1 MTPRNRTARRL
12 IFAALAGT
20 AIAVGAVAAVGQ
32 RGKPADPALPSAARP
47 QLEFLSDD
55 LYLVET
61 RALEARLALTGTLA
75 PLVEAT
81 LKAKVAGELVE
92 VAAREGQSVQRG
104 QVLARIDPT
113 EVRARVA
120 GRSADLEAARAQL
133 SLAQKNRATQRALLD
148 KGFISQNA
156 FDATQS
162 NYDVARARLA
172 AAQAELAVAKKSLGD
187 AVLYAPF
194 SGIVSQRLAEPG
206 ERVAL
211 DARIVSLVDLSRLE
225 LEAAVPAAAIAQV
238 RVGQKIQFRVD
249 GFGARGFTGQIERI
263 NPATAAGS
271 RSINVYAAIDN
282 ADGELR
288 AGMFAQ
294 GTLALARHENALTVP
309 VSALREEGGQPYVY
323 AIVDGAV
330 RRKPVRVGPSDDTG
344 TVQVLEGLAAGERI
358 VKANL
363 GGLREGA
370 FARVVTERASAAR

>member
-1 MTPRNRTARRL
+1 MKSRNRTARTL
-12 IFAALAGT
+12 MFAALVGAVV
-20 AIAVGAVAAVGQ
+20 AVGAVAAVSV
-32 RGKPADPALPSAARP
+32 RGKAAEGVLPSPRP
-47 QLEFLSDD
+47 QLEFLDED
-55 LYLVET
+55 LYTVEP

-92 VAAREGQSVQRG
+92 VAVREGESVKRG

-120 GRSADLEAARAQL
+120 ARAADLAAARAQL

-148 KGFISQNA
+148 KGYISQNA

-162 NYDVARARLA
+162 NFDVARARLRA
-172 AAQAELAVAKKSLGD
+172 AEADLAVANKSLGD

-194 SGIVSQRLAEPG
+194 SGIVSQRFADPG

-211 DARIVSLVDLSRLE
+211 DVKVISLVDLSRLE

-238 RVGQKIQFRVD
+238 RVGQAIQFYVD
-249 GFGARGFTGQIERI
+249 GFGARAFTGTIDRI
-263 NPATAAGS
+263 NPATVAGS

-282 ADGELR
+282 AGGELR

-294 GTLALARHENALTVP
+294 AALALARYENALSVP
-309 VSALREEGGQPYVY
+309 TSALREEGGQTYVY

-330 RRKPVRVGPSDDTG
+330 RKKPVKAGPSDDAG
-344 TVQVLEGLAAGERI
+344 TVQVLEGIAAGERI
-358 VKANL
+358 VKSNL
-363 GGLREGA
+363 GSLREGA
-370 FARVVTERASAAR
+370 FARVVTERASAGR